1 MQISTPNLWIFP
13 FDVKWW
19 YYITLKQQHPAG
31 KNIKLLCMIV
41 FCAEQNVCGFRCG
54 VCVCVYAGFRL
65 ICKMN
70 SIFDLLNLRNLN
82 QIIYTPQHCRPTI
95 LLTEIVQI
103 TCKTAIHSNMQ
114 IMIDLRLYQVKC
126 VARKYF
132 MDTWPWFVACVPC
145 YVLHYCDLWTL
156 LLYIFL
162 SEETWL
168 WWR

>member
-1 MQISTPNLWIFP
+1 MCKYLHQICESFPIWCEVVILHYTQAAASRGQEYKIIMHDCVLCRTERLWF
-13 FDVKWW
+13 
-19 YYITLKQQHPAG
+19 Q
-31 KNIKLLCMIV
+31 M
-41 FCAEQNVCGFRCG
+41 R
-54 VCVCVYAGFRL
+54 CVCVYAGFRL